1 MEDIYFLQYIF
12 KQEKI
17 QQFINQIEKS
27 HTISRKEE
35 LIKETQK
42 YLIETKKKELNK
54 NKSKQKKKV
63 RKGCINFFT
72 KSIKSIN
79 HYTRAIVELDEMEQ
93 ILTKSKQTSISTTD
107 KEALWMLNKKRR
119 NRLQLQHTINK

>member
-35 LIKETQK
+35 LIKEAQK
-42 YLIETKKKELNK
+42 YLIETKKK
-54 NKSKQKKKV
+54 
-63 RKGCINFFT
+63 RT
-72 KSIKSIN
+72 K
-79 HYTRAIVELDEMEQ
+79 
-93 ILTKSKQTSISTTD
+93 
-107 KEALWMLNKKRR
+107 
-119 NRLQLQHTINK
+119 

>member
-12 KQEKI
+12 KQEKT

-35 LIKETQK
+35 LIKEAQK
-42 YLIETKKKELNK
+42 YLIETKKELNK

-72 KSIKSIN
+72 KAIKSIKSLYACN
-79 HYTRAIVELDEMEQ
+79 
-93 ILTKSKQTSISTTD
+93 
-107 KEALWMLNKKRR
+107 
-119 NRLQLQHTINK
+119 NRIR